1 MVELSHFG
9 IKCLNLGLVPNLR
22 LIWDRSG
29 NSGTGPIAV
38 GTGPPPLY
46 SYVTLNLKNPYFPY
60 NPITDYIQGK
70 L

>member
-29 NSGTGPIAV
+29 NSGTGPIAM

-46 SYVTLNLKNPYFPY
+46 SYAISKAVRFWILRL
-60 NPITDYIQGK
+60 
-70 L
+70 